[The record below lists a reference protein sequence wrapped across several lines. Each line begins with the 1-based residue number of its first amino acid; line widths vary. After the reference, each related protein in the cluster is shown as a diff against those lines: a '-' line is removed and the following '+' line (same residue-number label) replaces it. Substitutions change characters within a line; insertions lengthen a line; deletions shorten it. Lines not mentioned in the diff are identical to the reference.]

1 MRRRQFLHLAAGAA
15 ALPAMSGI
23 GRAQTWP
30 TRPIS
35 MIVPFP
41 PGSPTDVV
49 GRVMIEHMK
58 VSLGQP
64 IIIENIGGADGNIGT
79 ARAARAKPDGYTICL
94 GDSST
99 HMMSGALYSLQYDVL
114 NDFAPIS
121 LLVSAPTVFFARKT
135 MPANNVKEL
144 IVWLKANPNKASAG
158 MAGASYHMVTALF
171 QKETGTQC
179 ALSWERPCGP
189 GLGSPPNRY
198 GLHLTGPTATGAGW
212 EYKGIC
218 GDKRHALRAA
228 GDQGGMIRRFGLAT
242 NRRQAST

>member
-41 PGSPTDVV
+41 PGGPTDVV

-79 ARAARAKPDGYTICL
+79 GRAARAKPDGYTICL

-99 HMMSGALYSLQYDVL
+99 HMMSGALFSLQYDVL

-189 GLGSPPNRY
+189 GLGGRPNRY
-198 GLHLTGPTATGAGW
+198 GLHLTGSTATGAGW

-218 GDKRHALRAA
+218 GDKRHALRA
-228 GDQGGMIRRFGLAT
+228 GTRHPDV
-242 NRRQAST
+242 